1 MTAALIEAI
10 VAAPDDDAP
19 RLVYADWL
27 IERGE
32 AMGELIALQCRL
44 ATRPTAEIAARVEQL
59 RHDLQP
65 VWLDPLLAIA
75 PGGYELRRGFVE
87 HAELFVAA
95 RTLGERLEQVFSH
108 APLLR
113 SIGMPGAAAHAIPA
127 AMARVTSLAL
137 HELGADNDD
146 NAAWIA
152 ASPHLSRLRRLEI
165 TNGRL
170 DDRTVAAF
178 CGCPAPLEHLRL
190 DASFPYPQGRASSDG
205 DRAIALIGASPARAH
220 LRTLVLA
227 GFRVTSLQPLAAL
240 PRLTEVVLHDCQPI
254 GDVRAGLPAAI
265 RVTREPPV
273 PTSTP
278 TYLPDV
284 ANKLR
289 GGNLIGAIAR
299 YRELTGVGLAAA
311 KTAVERIGRLRA

>member
-32 AMGELIALQCRL
+32 AIGELIALQCGLRSS
-44 ATRPTAEIAARVEQL
+44 AEIAARVEQL
-59 RHDLQP
+59 RRDLQS

-75 PGGYELRRGFVE
+75 PGGYDLRRGFVE

-95 RTLGERLEQVFSH
+95 RTLGERLEQLFSR

-113 SIGMPGAAAHAIPA
+113 SIGMSGAAAHAIPA
-127 AMARVTSLAL
+127 SMARVTSLAL

-146 NAAWIA
+146 NAAAIA

-178 CGCPAPLEHLRL
+178 CACPAPLEHLRL
-190 DASFPYPQGRASSDG
+190 DASFPYPQGRVSSDG
-205 DRAIALIGASPARAH
+205 DRAIALIAASPARGAH

-240 PRLTEVVLHDCQPI
+240 PRLIEVVLHDCEPS
-254 GDVRAGLPAAI
+254 GDVRSGLPAAI
-265 RVTREPPV
+265 RVTRELPA
-273 PTSTP
+273 PTSNP

-284 ANKLR
+284 ANNLL
-289 GGNLIGAIAR
+289 GGNLIGAIKT

-311 KTAVERIGRLRA
+311 KTAVERIAGMRA